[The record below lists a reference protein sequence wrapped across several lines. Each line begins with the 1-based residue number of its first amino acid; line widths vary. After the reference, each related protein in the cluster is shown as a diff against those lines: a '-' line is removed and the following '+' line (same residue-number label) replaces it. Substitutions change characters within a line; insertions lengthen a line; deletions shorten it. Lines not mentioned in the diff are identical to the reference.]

1 MLTAEASK
9 LTAEASKLTAEASK
23 LTAEASKLTAE
34 ASKLTVEASKLT
46 AETSRMTAETS
57 RMTAETSRMTAEAS
71 TTEARDGRGKAMAS
85 VLYQSIETLS
95 KDKGID
101 PEIVVGAVEDAIAL
115 ATRKYY
121 KTTESMRAEMD
132 RETGE
137 IRAYVFKT
145 VVETPE
151 QVEDETNQISLEKA
165 REMAPEV
172 EVGGEL
178 RFYKDTT
185 PLGRIAAQMAK
196 QVIFQKVRE
205 AERDTVFNEYNHRA
219 GEVLNATVKRLEPM
233 DTIFDLGKAEAR
245 MPKREQSRLEQ
256 FAVGER
262 VRVVLLRVDRAAK
275 GPQVIVSRAAPGLV
289 SSLFQS
295 EVPEIYD
302 GTVTIRAIA
311 REAGER
317 TKIAVMSRDKDVD
330 PVGACVGMK
339 GMRVQSIIRELRGE
353 KIDIIEYS
361 EEITTFAEKALQPAK
376 VSRVSITDLGEKQI
390 EVIVDDTQLS
400 LAIGKKGQNVRL
412 AAKLLQWKI
421 DIKSE
426 EEKRQEVEQQMTAMS
441 GGPTTPIE
449 QVTELG
455 EQILE
460 KLIAAGITTIEEL
473 ADMTPEQLEEVPG
486 IGEKTVE
493 KISTAVRH
501 YFGQYE
507 EGEER
512 PAVAAIA
519 AASEIEGDAAEAS
532 ADAEVSHPDHA
543 RDVEASLGSEAS
555 TEDNIIAAEEST
567 GEAEESMLSEK
578 LSGTTEERL
587 AEEAA
592 EFGEAQE
599 LNGVSTDDLI
609 AAEDR
614 ASMSDANDDAD
625 AREEKIE
632 LENDE
637 VDNLAVQAN
646 EVSDE
651 GIDTDGHDRG

>member
-1 MLTAEASK
+1 
-9 LTAEASKLTAEASK
+9 
-23 LTAEASKLTAE
+23 
-34 ASKLTVEASKLT
+34 
-46 AETSRMTAETS
+46 
-57 RMTAETSRMTAEAS
+57 
-71 TTEARDGRGKAMAS
+71 MAS

-95 KDKGID
+95 RDKGIE
-101 PEIVVGAVEDAIAL
+101 PGIVVGAVEDAIAL

-121 KTTESMRAEMD
+121 KTQENMRAEMD

-145 VVETPE
+145 VVEGPE
-151 QVEDETNQISLEKA
+151 QVEDEVNQMTLDAA
-165 REMAPEV
+165 RALAPEV

-178 RFYKDTT
+178 RFYKDTS

-205 AERDTVFNEYNHRA
+205 AERDTVFLEYNHRA

-233 DTIFDLGKAEAR
+233 DVIFDLGKAEAR

-275 GPQVIVSRAAPGLV
+275 GPQVIVSRAAPALV
-289 SSLFQS
+289 QSLFQS

-317 TKIAVMSRDKDVD
+317 TKIAVVSRDKDVD

-376 VSRVSITDLGEKQI
+376 VSRVSIVDLADKQL

-426 EEKRQEVEQQMTAMS
+426 EEKRQEVEQQMHAMG
-441 GGPTTPIE
+441 GGPTTPVE
-449 QVTELG
+449 QITELG
-455 EQILE
+455 ETILE
-460 KLIAAGITTIEEL
+460 KLIAAGITTVEEL
-473 ADMTPEQLEEVPG
+473 ADMTPEQLEEIPG
-486 IGEKTVE
+486 IGEKTLE
-493 KISTAVRH
+493 KISVAVRH

-512 PAVAAIA
+512 PVAAVE
-519 AASEIEGDAAEAS
+519 AASEVPAVETADEPAVEGSEAAEGSMEKSPEEILAADAKAVGGVEEVRDLS
-532 ADAEVSHPDHA
+532 SEDIADAE
-543 RDVEASLGSEAS
+543 EAGSA
-555 TEDNIIAAEEST
+555 
-567 GEAEESMLSEK
+567 
-578 LSGTTEERL
+578 
-587 AEEAA
+587 
-592 EFGEAQE
+592 
-599 LNGVSTDDLI
+599 
-609 AAEDR
+609 
-614 ASMSDANDDAD
+614 SDAFSDAD
-625 AREEKIE
+625 AREEGIE
-632 LENDE
+632 LDNDA
-637 VDNLAVQAN
+637 VDELVN
-646 EVSDE
+646 ESQDVSDE
-651 GIDTDGHDRG
+651 GIDDGNDRG